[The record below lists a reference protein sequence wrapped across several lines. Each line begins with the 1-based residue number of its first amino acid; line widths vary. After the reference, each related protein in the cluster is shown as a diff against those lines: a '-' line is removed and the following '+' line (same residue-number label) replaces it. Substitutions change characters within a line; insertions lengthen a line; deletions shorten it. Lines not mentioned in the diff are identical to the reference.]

1 MPLPK
6 PHDGESEQD
15 FVSRCVAFVVDDGT
29 VENTEAG
36 RQQGAAMCFRQWRDN
51 KSADAVQ
58 HTYHAYSFLHIKSFN
73 EDERI
78 IEGVATTP
86 TPDRVDDVV
95 DPMGAKFNL
104 PMPLL
109 WQHRHDQP
117 IGEIFW
123 AKPTKDGIPF
133 KGRIAKT
140 DEPGTLKSRL
150 DEAWQ
155 SIKLKLVRAVSIG
168 FRALEMEPINPKD
181 PFGGQRFK
189 QWEWLE
195 LSAVTIPANVDASIQ
210 IVRSIDKELRA
221 ATGQPQSLVVLNPPG
236 DTGNEQTKPA
246 GATAS
251 QSFKIEKDANMA
263 KKTNSER
270 IVDLENR
277 RAAEVAAREAIQQK
291 VTDEG
296 RTKDDA
302 EQQAFDEHS
311 ATIKGIDREL
321 VDCRLIEAEAKAAAV
336 PVQGQ
341 SMELATASRGG
352 AIRVSMKA
360 NRPPGIGMSRVAL
373 AKMAGSILQRDPILV
388 AQERWPSDDELHAYM
403 KTAVASINT
412 TTNGEELAVSQNM
425 PAEFVEYLRPRTIL
439 GRVPGFRRVPFNI
452 TIPRQS
458 GGTSG
463 HWVGEGKAK
472 PLDRPTF
479 DSITLRWA
487 KVATIVVFN
496 QETAKFSN
504 PAIETL
510 VRDDLAQGISQ
521 FLDEQFFDPSVAEV
535 SNVSPASI
543 TNGVD
548 TDTADGETIAALIG
562 DFTEA
567 IANFQNAEVD
577 TDGVVI
583 VMRSTLATQISMMM
597 NPLGQQAF
605 PNINP
610 NGGSIFGFPVYTST
624 NAGSGRI
631 IFFKPSECLVADDGG
646 VAIDISTQAS
656 LQMDDSP
663 TAAAQ
668 SLVSL
673 WQTNQIGVR
682 AERWINYKMRRADA
696 VYYISS
702 ANYGTAGTA

>member
-1 MPLPK
+1 
-6 PHDGESEQD
+6 
-15 FVSRCVAFVVDDGT
+15 
-29 VENTEAG
+29 TEAG
-36 RQQGAAMCFRQWRDN
+36 RQQGAAMCFRQWRDS
-51 KSADAVQ
+51 KSTEAIQ
-58 HTYHAYSFLHIKSFN
+58 RAYSFLHIKSFN

-86 TPDRVDDVV
+86 TPDRVSDVV

-123 AKPTKDGIPF
+123 ANPTKDGIPF

-221 ATGQPQSLVVLNPPG
+221 ATGKPQLPDLSSFVFSPG
-236 DTGNEQTKPA
+236 DTGSEQTKPA
-246 GATAS
+246 SVLAPLKT
-251 QSFKIEKDANMA
+251 FKIEKDANMA

-296 RTKDDA
+296 RTKDEA

-341 SMELATASRGG
+341 SMELATQSRGG
-352 AIRVSMKA
+352 AMRVSMKA
-360 NRPPGIGMSRVAL
+360 NRPAGIGIARVAL
-373 AKMAGSILQRDPILV
+373 AKMAGSVMQRDPILV
-388 AQERWPSDDELHAYM
+388 AQERWPGDDELHAYM

-412 TTNGEELAVSQNM
+412 INNGEELSVSQNM
-425 PAEFVEYLRPRTIL
+425 P
-439 GRVPGFRRVPFNI
+439 
-452 TIPRQS
+452 
-458 GGTSG
+458 
-463 HWVGEGKAK
+463 
-472 PLDRPTF
+472 
-479 DSITLRWA
+479 
-487 KVATIVVFN
+487 
-496 QETAKFSN
+496 
-504 PAIETL
+504 
-510 VRDDLAQGISQ
+510 
-521 FLDEQFFDPSVAEV
+521 
-535 SNVSPASI
+535 
-543 TNGVD
+543 
-548 TDTADGETIAALIG
+548 
-562 DFTEA
+562 
-567 IANFQNAEVD
+567 
-577 TDGVVI
+577 
-583 VMRSTLATQISMMM
+583 
-597 NPLGQQAF
+597 
-605 PNINP
+605 
-610 NGGSIFGFPVYTST
+610 
-624 NAGSGRI
+624 
-631 IFFKPSECLVADDGG
+631 SE
-646 VAIDISTQAS
+646 
-656 LQMDDSP
+656 
-663 TAAAQ
+663 
-668 SLVSL
+668 
-673 WQTNQIGVR
+673 
-682 AERWINYKMRRADA
+682 
-696 VYYISS
+696 
-702 ANYGTAGTA
+702 